1 MKTKDIFG
9 LAVRLLGLVFLYHA
23 FRVFPTAAA
32 ECVQAFPH
40 ELGPHAEEPMNVGRL
55 LSALFMVG
63 WPLLLAQWLVRGAPF
78 IMQIAYPETP
88 VRQQDVGAAVRE
100 KADA

>member
-1 MKTKDIFG
+1 MKTKDIFS

-23 FRVFPTAAA
+23 LRVFPTAAA

-40 ELGPHAEEPMNVGRL
+40 ELGPHVSEPMNVGRL

-63 WPLLLAQWLVRGAPF
+63 WPLFLAQWLVRGAPL
-78 IMQIAYPETP
+78 IMQIAYPHTAA
-88 VRQQDVGAAVRE
+88 RQPDMGAAMGQ

>member
-1 MKTKDIFG
+1 MKTKDIFS

-23 FRVFPTAAA
+23 LRVFPTAAA
-32 ECVQAFPH
+32 ECLQAFPH
-40 ELGPHAEEPMNVGRL
+40 ELGPNAHEPMNVGRL

-63 WPLLLAQWLVRGAPF
+63 WPLFLAQWLVRGAPL
-78 IMQIAYPETP
+78 IMRIAYPDAPTREQ
-88 VRQQDVGAAVRE
+88 VIGAAIGD